1 MEVPMRSSE
10 LIANHSPSPAPRRSL
25 HRSVFASLCASSLFL
40 TGIAVGGVPAASA
53 QSSQALGSLADITPP
68 AAVQLGKAPQP
79 LPPHANPVI
88 DSGLVVNEPT
98 PEQLAPG
105 TVHST
110 VPLDPS
116 LGLTSAAQ
124 QQRFAYT
131 TINQHGQPATSTAAI
146 FLPKGPAP
154 EGGFPVLAWA
164 HGTTGLGT
172 QCAPSINPRSDRD
185 SQYVNHWLDQG
196 YAIVASDYVGL
207 GSPDLHS
214 YLNGKVTGANVID
227 SVIAA
232 QNLKE
237 GAQLS
242 KQWSVIGQSQGGGA
256 ALHVALQATQRSQ
269 SAGMDFRGTVAT
281 GAPAYIEEIVL
292 AGGPTFPPVPL
303 PEGLTV
309 YALYILGAFR
319 EARPDIDIDSALTDE
334 GKQMIAA
341 AEKSCYG
348 QLAEAMDGVNLA
360 RAFNKPLRS
369 LPGID
374 QALRDYMQ
382 TPTRGY
388 DRPVFLGHGL
398 RDIDVPSPIGVILNS
413 EMWLNQFVGDN
424 RNNRVEVHWY
434 PTDHSGTVM
443 LSTADSTPFMHS
455 LFA

>member
-1 MEVPMRSSE
+1 MLSST
-10 LIANHSPSPAPRRSL
+10 SPAYHGPARILRR
-25 HRSVFASLCASSLFL
+25 RVATSLCASSLL
-40 TGIAVGGVPAASA
+40 AAGITVGGIPIASA
-53 QSSQALGSLADITPP
+53 QSSQTFGSIADITPES
-68 AAVQLGKAPQP
+68 AVQLGTFPKP
-79 LPPHANPVI
+79 LPPHANPTV
-88 DSGLVVNEPT
+88 DSGLPVAAPT
-98 PEQLAPG
+98 AEQLTPG
-105 TVHST
+105 TVHAE

-116 LGLTSAAQ
+116 VGLPAAAT

-131 TINQHGQPATSTAAI
+131 TIDQHGQAATSTAAI
-146 FLPKGPAP
+146 FLPEGPAP
-154 EGGFPVLAWA
+154 EGGYPVLAWA

-172 QCAPSINPRSDRD
+172 QCAPSINPRSERD
-185 SQYVNHWLDQG
+185 SQYLSHWLNQG
-196 YAIVASDYVGL
+196 YAIVASDYAGL
-207 GSPDLHS
+207 GSPGLHS

-232 QNLKE
+232 QNLPE

-269 SAGMDFRGTVAT
+269 AAGLDFRGTVAT

-319 EARPDIDIDSALTDE
+319 EARPDIDIDSVLTNE
-334 GKQMIAA
+334 GKQMVAT
-341 AEKSCYG
+341 AEQSCYG
-348 QLAEAMDGVNLA
+348 QLAQSMDGVNLA

-369 LPGID
+369 LPGLE
-374 QALRDYMQ
+374 QALQDYMQ

-388 DRPVFLGHGL
+388 DRPVFLGHGIT
-398 RDIDVPSPIGVILNS
+398 DIDVPSPIGIILNS

-434 PTDHSGTVM
+434 PTDHRGTVM
-443 LSTADSTPFMHS
+443 RSTADSTSFMRS
-455 LFA
+455 LFV

>member
-1 MEVPMRSSE
+1 MFSS
-10 LIANHSPSPAPRRSL
+10 ARPAYHAPARTLRR
-25 HRSVFASLCASSLFL
+25 RVAASLCASSLL
-40 TGIAVGGVPAASA
+40 AAGITAIGTPVATA
-53 QSSQALGSLADITPP
+53 QSSQAFGSIADITPES
-68 AAVQLGKAPQP
+68 AVQLGTSPKP
-79 LPPHANPVI
+79 LPPHANPTV
-88 DSGLVVNEPT
+88 DSGLPVAAPT
-98 PEQLAPG
+98 ADQLTPG
-105 TVHST
+105 TVHAE

-116 LGLTSAAQ
+116 VGLPAAAT

-131 TINQHGQPATSTAAI
+131 TIDQHGQAATSTAAI
-146 FLPKGPAP
+146 FLPEGPAP

-172 QCAPSINPRSDRD
+172 QCAPSINPRSERD
-185 SQYVNHWLDQG
+185 SQYLSHWLNQG
-196 YAIVASDYVGL
+196 YAIVASDYAGL
-207 GSPDLHS
+207 GSPGLHS

-232 QNLKE
+232 QNLPE

-242 KQWSVIGQSQGGGA
+242 NQWSVIGQSQGGGA
-256 ALHVALQATQRSQ
+256 ALHVALQATERSQ
-269 SAGMDFRGTVAT
+269 AAGLDFRGTVAT

-319 EARPDIDIDSALTDE
+319 EARPDIDIDSVLTDE
-334 GKQMIAA
+334 GKQMVAT
-341 AEKSCYG
+341 AEQSCYG
-348 QLAEAMDGVNLA
+348 QLAQSMDGVNLA

-369 LPGID
+369 LPGLE

-388 DRPVFLGHGL
+388 DRPVFLGHGIT
-398 RDIDVPSPIGVILNS
+398 DIDVPSPIGIILNS

-434 PTDHSGTVM
+434 PTDHRGTVM
-443 LSTADSTPFMHS
+443 RSTTDSTPFMRS
-455 LFA
+455 LFV